1 MAVQAQHLAHAFH
14 HDSRAIRPALDDD
27 AAAFLGARRRPPVTA
42 TPAAQ
47 RQQQV
52 GGNTVFSNPRSEL
65 TCSNNL
71 HDSVCFA
78 PRKRARTDDVVGDGL
93 TMEGHRALLPVPVPQ
108 PQPQAFAPVED
119 VKGRVLCSVDA
130 STSGRLAGSAPASH
144 SILSHLYRHSVEI
157 DAFVRIEN
165 ERLRS
170 GLEEARR
177 RHARAVVAAVERAA
191 ARRLR
196 AAEADL
202 ERALARGAELGERL
216 RQVGTEGQEW
226 RGIASGHEA
235 AAAGLSATLDQLLL
249 QSPRAG
255 AEGEAEAE
263 DARSCCFGPAQD
275 GAQAAA
281 AAAWSRVRAC
291 RSCGAADACVLL
303 LPCRHLCLCGG
314 CEAAAEACP
323 VCAAAKNASLH
334 VLLS

>member
-14 HDSRAIRPALDDD
+14 HDYSRAIRPALDDD
-27 AAAFLGARRRPPVTA
+27 AAALFLGE
-42 TPAAQ
+42 PAAGHLLL
-47 RQQQV
+47 QQV
-52 GGNTVFSNPRSEL
+52 GGTTVFSDPRSEL
-65 TCSNNL
+65 TCNNNNNNL
-71 HDSVCFA
+71 HGGVCFA
-78 PRKRARTDDVVGDGL
+78 PRKRAPTGDAAGDGL

-108 PQPQAFAPVED
+108 PRAFAPVDDDEQ
-119 VKGRVLCSVDA
+119 GRALCSVGA
-130 STSGRLAGSAPASH
+130 SSSGRLPGSAPPTASH
-144 SILSHLYRHSVEI
+144 GVLSHLYRHSVEI
-157 DAFVRIEN
+157 DALVRIEN

-216 RQVGTEGQEW
+216 RQVGAEGQAW

-235 AAAGLSATLDQLLL
+235 AAAGLRATLEQLLL
-249 QSPRAG
+249 QAPRAG
-255 AEGEAEAE
+255 GEAEAEAE
-263 DARSCCFGPAQD
+263 DARSCCFGPAQK

-281 AAAWSRVRAC
+281 AAGGSRGAC